1 MSRFGLF
8 VVSRAVSWVGNA
20 LTMVTLPV
28 LVYQR
33 TGDPLITGLLAA
45 FEGLPYLVLGLPAGA
60 LVDRWGARRTMLTT
74 TALSAVAM
82 ASIPVADRL
91 GVLSTTQLLLVA
103 LATSS
108 CFVFFDAGSF
118 GAVPALVG
126 RGGIGPAMAKLSG
139 VSTVIGLAGPAA
151 AGVLLVVLAPVTLI
165 AVDAATYVLS
175 LLLLLPVRWNEAR
188 SSSGRGPLADIAE
201 GLRYLWQQDVIR
213 VLTLIGTAGSLA
225 GGAVTGLL
233 IVLASQR
240 YGLGPGEAALG
251 LLYAAGPAG
260 ALLATV
266 ATPRLQRRL
275 RIGTLSL
282 GAWAVACVALLALSL
297 PSTWWLAAALLV
309 CWQLAATVAILHAII
324 VRQTIT
330 PMPLQ
335 SRVNTTARMIAWGG
349 QPLGAAAGGAVAA
362 TAGLTTALVLAALC
376 CGVAVVG
383 GATAGLRRA
392 PRLDALHTDDDG
404 SPPAA

>member
-20 LTMVTLPV
+20 LTLVTLPV

-45 FEGLPYLVLGLPAGA
+45 FEGLPYLLLGLPAGA
-60 LVDRWGARRTMLTT
+60 LVDRWGARVTMLTT

-82 ASIPVADRL
+82 ASIPVADHL

-126 RGGIGPAMAKLSG
+126 RAGIGPAMAKLSG

-175 LLLLLPVRWNEAR
+175 LLLLLPVRWAEAR
-188 SSSGRGPLADIAE
+188 SGPGRGALADIAE

-213 VLTLIGTAGSLA
+213 ILTLIGTAGSLA

-240 YGLGPGEAALG
+240 HGLGPGEAALG
-251 LLYAAGPAG
+251 LLYAAGPA
-260 ALLATV
+260 
-266 ATPRLQRRL
+266 
-275 RIGTLSL
+275 
-282 GAWAVACVALLALSL
+282 
-297 PSTWWLAAALLV
+297 
-309 CWQLAATVAILHAII
+309 
-324 VRQTIT
+324 
-330 PMPLQ
+330 
-335 SRVNTTARMIAWGG
+335 
-349 QPLGAAAGGAVAA
+349 
-362 TAGLTTALVLAALC
+362 
-376 CGVAVVG
+376 
-383 GATAGLRRA
+383 
-392 PRLDALHTDDDG
+392 
-404 SPPAA
+404 